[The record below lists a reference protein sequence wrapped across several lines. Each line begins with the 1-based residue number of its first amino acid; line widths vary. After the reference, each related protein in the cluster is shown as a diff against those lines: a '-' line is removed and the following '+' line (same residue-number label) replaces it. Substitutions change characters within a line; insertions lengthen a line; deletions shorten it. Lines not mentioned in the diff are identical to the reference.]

1 MNSLYD
7 LTQDF
12 LQVQVL
18 IDEGGE
24 GLQDTLE
31 SIDLA
36 IEDKLENIGKV
47 IRNLEG
53 EAEMLK
59 NEETRLADK
68 RKSIE
73 LNKQRL
79 KSYVEDQLTITGKD
93 KVKTGIF
100 TFAMQNNPKSVKVLD
115 ENLLP
120 RRLFIEQEPKLD
132 KKALKDELKRIGKD
146 SMPGVELV
154 QSRSLRIR

>member
-1 MNSLYD
+1 MSSLYD

-53 EAEMLK
+53 EVEMLK

>member
-12 LQVQVL
+12 MQVQTL

-31 SIDLA
+31 SINLA

-47 IRNLEG
+47 IRNLDG
-53 EAEMLK
+53 EIEMLK

-68 RKSIE
+68 RKALE
-73 LNKQRL
+73 ANKDRL
-79 KSYVEDQLTITGKD
+79 RMYVEDQLAITGKD

-100 TFAMQNNPKSVKVLD
+100 TFAMQNNAPSVKVTD
-115 ENLLP
+115 EKLIPKRYFLP
-120 RRLFIEQEPKLD
+120 VEPKLD
-132 KKALKDELKRIGKD
+132 KKALKESLKEMGVE
-146 SMPGVELV
+146 SMPGAELV
-154 QSRSLRIR
+154 QGRSLRIR

>member
-12 LQVQVL
+12 LQVQAL

-31 SIDLA
+31 SINLA

>member
-1 MNSLYD
+1 MSSLYD

-12 LQVQVL
+12 LEVQAL
-18 IDEGGE
+18 IEDGGE

-93 KVKTGIF
+93 KVKTGLF

-115 ENLLP
+115 EKLLP
-120 RRLFIEQEPKLD
+120 RRLFIEQKPKLD
-132 KKALKDELKRIGKD
+132 KKALKEELKRIGKN

>member
-1 MNSLYD
+1 MSSLYD

-12 LQVQVL
+12 LQVQSL
-18 IDEGGE
+18 IEEGGE
-24 GLQDTLE
+24 GLQDTLD
-31 SIDLA
+31 SIDSA

-100 TFAMQNNPKSVKVLD
+100 TFAMQNNAQSVKIMD
-115 ENLLP
+115 EKLIP
-120 RRLFIEQEPKLD
+120 KRYFIPVEPKLD
-132 KKALKDELKRIGKD
+132 KKALKESLKEMGVD

-154 QSRSLRIR
+154 QGRSLRIR

>member
-1 MNSLYD
+1 MSSLYD

-12 LQVQVL
+12 IQVQAL

-31 SIDLA
+31 SINLA
-36 IEDKLENIGKV
+36 IEDKLENVGRV

-59 NEETRLADK
+59 NEESRLADK

-79 KSYVEDQLTITGKD
+79 KSYVEDQLSIAGKD
-93 KVKTGIF
+93 KIKTGLF
-100 TFAMQNNPKSVKVLD
+100 TFAMQNNAPSLKITNEKLID
-115 ENLLP
+115 ERFFVP
-120 RRLFIEQEPKLD
+120 VDPKLN
-132 KKALKDELKRIGKD
+132 KKELKESMKNLGFD
-146 SMPGVELV
+146 SIPGAELV
-154 QSRSLRIR
+154 QGRSLRIR

>member
-1 MNSLYD
+1 MSSLYD
-7 LTQDF
+7 LTKDF
-12 LQVQVL
+12 LEVQAL
-18 IDEGGE
+18 IEDGGE

-93 KVKTGIF
+93 KVKTGLF

-115 ENLLP
+115 EKLLP
-120 RRLFIEQEPKLD
+120 RRLFIEQKPKLD
-132 KKALKDELKRIGKD
+132 KKALKEELERIGKD

>member
-1 MNSLYD
+1 MTSLYD

-12 LQVQVL
+12 KQVQSL

-24 GLQDTLE
+24 DLRDTLE
-31 SIDLA
+31 ALNLA

-53 EAEMLK
+53 EIEMLK

-68 RKSIE
+68 RKALES
-73 LNKQRL
+73 NKNRL
-79 KSYVEDQLTITGKD
+79 KMYVEDQLAITGKD

-100 TFAMQNNPKSVKVLD
+100 TFAMQNNAPSVKVTD
-115 ENLLP
+115 EKLIP
-120 RRLFIEQEPKLD
+120 ERYFVPVEPKLD
-132 KKALKDELKRIGKD
+132 KKALKESLKEMGVE

-154 QSRSLRIR
+154 QGKHLRIR